1 MKDIMTNITLPAD
14 EDRALKI
21 KAAEAGLSKRSL
33 ATQITRD
40 WLKEQGAKSRISDII
55 AQVGRMPD
63 NEKFFQAVESLVEG
77 SAALVRCRVQKG
89 VADDFGNEYKL
100 ASEEASARKQILDS
114 LEILRQVVDIP
125 EIDADVFSALLVED
139 YFKKRIR

>member
-14 EDRALKI
+14 EDRFLKI

-40 WLKEQGAKSRISDII
+40 WLKEQGVKSRISDMI
-55 AQVGRMPD
+55 AQIGRMPD
-63 NEKFFQAVESLVEG
+63 NEKFFQAIESLVEG
-77 SAALVRCRVQKG
+77 SVKLVHCRVQKG
-89 VADDFGNEYKL
+89 VADDFGSEYKL
-100 ASEEASARKQILDS
+100 ASEEEVARQRILNS
-114 LEILRQVVDIP
+114 LGILRQVADIP

-139 YFKKRIR
+139 YFKNRIR

>member
-14 EDRALKI
+14 EDRLLKI

-40 WLKEQGAKSRISDII
+40 WLKEQGVKSRISDMI

-63 NEKFFQAVESLVEG
+63 NEKFFEAIESLVEG
-77 SAALVRCRVQKG
+77 SMKLVHCRVQKG
-89 VADDFGNEYKL
+89 VADDFGSEYKL
-100 ASEEASARKQILDS
+100 ATEEEAARQRVLNS
-114 LEILRQVVDIP
+114 LGILRQVADIP

-139 YFKKRIR
+139 YFKNRIR

>member
-14 EDRALKI
+14 EDRFLKI

-40 WLKEQGAKSRISDII
+40 WLKEQGVKSRISDMI

-63 NEKFFQAVESLVEG
+63 NEKFFQAIESLVEG
-77 SAALVRCRVQKG
+77 SVKLVHCRVQKG
-89 VADDFGNEYKL
+89 VADDFGSEYKL
-100 ASEEASARKQILDS
+100 ASEEEVARQRILNS
-114 LEILRQVVDIP
+114 LGILRQVADIP

-139 YFKKRIR
+139 YFKNRIR